1 MGGRCVIDFEPIQK
15 QLFTKEEMMLYLGI
29 TKLSTVD
36 NLIRQ
41 GRLTPIKITKENRF
55 ARSELDAM
63 IQRELEKEQRLRGKN
78 NGEAS

>member
-63 IQRELEKEQRLRGKN
+63 IQRELEKEQRLRGN
-78 NGEAS
+78 NVEDSS